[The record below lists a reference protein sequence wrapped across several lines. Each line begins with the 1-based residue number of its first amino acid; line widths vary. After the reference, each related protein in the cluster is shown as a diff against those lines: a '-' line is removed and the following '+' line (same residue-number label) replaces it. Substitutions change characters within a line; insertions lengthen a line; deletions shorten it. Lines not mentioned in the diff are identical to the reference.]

1 MKKILIITVMI
12 IVSINGT
19 AFGQFGYHEHD
30 GFFLRM
36 LYGLGYAELVE
47 KDVLGS
53 DMTIS
58 GAAQALRF
66 QIGGT
71 VAENLIV
78 YGEFGGVM
86 QIEPDI
92 EWMGQSASTSDV
104 TVSVFDLGGG
114 ITYYLM
120 PSNFYFSFSLLASQA
135 EIENSGSK
143 GTSEYGFGFN
153 AMVGKEWWVDA
164 QWALG
169 VSAYGYY
176 STMKDKGTIEGIN
189 YEYDINNF
197 SVGLLFSVTYN

>member
-1 MKKILIITVMI
+1 MKKLLLTAVA
-12 IVSINGT
+12 IVFICSNVR
-19 AFGQFGYHEHD
+19 GQNGYHEHD

-36 LYGLGYAELVE
+36 LYGFGYAELVE

-71 VAENLIV
+71 VAENLML

-104 TVSVFDLGGG
+104 TVSVYDFGGG
-114 ITYYLM
+114 ITYYIM
-120 PSNFYFSFSLLASQA
+120 PSNFYFSLSLLASQA
-135 EIENSGSK
+135 EIENSGNK
-143 GTSEYGFGFN
+143 GNSEYGFGFN

-169 VSAYGYY
+169 VAVYGYY
-176 STMKDKGTIEGIN
+176 STMNDKGGSEN
-189 YEYDINNF
+189 EINNF
-197 SVGLLFSVTYN
+197 SIGAMFSVTYN